1 MLGGSVYN
9 LDVFH
14 IYYGINVTEFQ
25 FSGQKG
31 GKDKRDRYE
40 TDIKFNTYQE

>member
-9 LDVFH
+9 PDVFH

-25 FSGQKG
+25 L
-31 GKDKRDRYE
+31 KDQEGVKNKRD
-40 TDIKFNTYQE
+40 